1 MKSLSAILQVCA
13 ASLFLFWLIGCDL
26 DVPSNEVAPS
36 RTVNS
41 SMPQSSTVPRG
52 GPPQVPPGLQI
63 VMNIQN
69 RHTQELM
76 SDPDVFG
83 TATGLDASG
92 APEIIILARRLKSTL
107 PTTIEGVPAVVQVND
122 QFKSMGKGSTGG
134 VSHTTKQ
141 IPPIQLGTSGG
152 WTYDKNTSY
161 CCGGTLGALVQRG
174 GVQYVLSNSH
184 VLWGDI
190 VMGANNK
197 VVVAGDPVVQPGLFD
212 LGCNASLGQQVGTI
226 SGGPSLPGSNVDVGI
241 AQVVPG
247 MVRTDGAIL
256 EIGTISASPVSAF
269 VGQQV
274 KKSGRTTNLTR
285 SSVSGLNA
293 TITVS
298 FTNECSGATYSQ
310 IFTGQILVKNSKGAF
325 LQSGDS
331 GSLLVED
338 VASNPHAVGL
348 MFASSSTTAVANPIG
363 DVLNYLGATLVGN

>member
-1 MKSLSAILQVCA
+1 
-13 ASLFLFWLIGCDL
+13 
-26 DVPSNEVAPS
+26 
-36 RTVNS
+36 
-41 SMPQSSTVPRG
+41 
-52 GPPQVPPGLQI
+52 
-63 VMNIQN
+63 MNIQN